1 MEGDNER
8 SVEGNKQ
15 RRVRVEGGKER
26 RVMVEGGTH
35 VGTRWGCLSSPP
47 AMASG

>member
-1 MEGDNER
+1 MEDDRERRVEGD
-8 SVEGNKQ
+8 KA
-15 RRVRVEGGKER
+15 RRVRVEGSKER

-35 VGTRWGCLSSPP
+35 VGTHWGCLLSPP